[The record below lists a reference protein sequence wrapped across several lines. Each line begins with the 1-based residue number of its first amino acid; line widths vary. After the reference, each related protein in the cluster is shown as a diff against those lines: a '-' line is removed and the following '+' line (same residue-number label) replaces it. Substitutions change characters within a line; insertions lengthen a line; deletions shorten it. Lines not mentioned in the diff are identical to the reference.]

1 MRADAAINGPHH
13 TAARR
18 ERRVSAGEYTCT
30 LRRIQASVHHR
41 GPGLP
46 GSARIARWSDEW
58 SQVVG
63 HGRIRQDQTVA
74 FLSYEA
80 QKFSTPLAEPA
91 WACCRC
97 R

>member
-1 MRADAAINGPHH
+1 M
-13 TAARR
+13 
-18 ERRVSAGEYTCT
+18 
-30 LRRIQASVHHR
+30 
-41 GPGLP
+41 
-46 GSARIARWSDEW
+46 ARWSDDER

-91 WACCRC
+91 SGLAVTAAK
-97 R
+97 